1 MYASDADFQPCGYI
15 SSECGS
21 AKKFRQCPE
30 IVKNVVTKEVSLDI
44 LLYVP
49 RLFNLKNMET
59 QTIESKR
66 QELTELEAKLDEA
79 VIQYRQLKEKIKAC
93 PDDESDEALQLGMAE
108 FNLFNYMDMLD
119 DEISMLKSQLGIEN

>member
-1 MYASDADFQPCGYI
+1 M
-15 SSECGS
+15 
-21 AKKFRQCPE
+21 E
-30 IVKNVVTKEVSLDI
+30 I
-44 LLYVP
+44 
-49 RLFNLKNMET
+49 

>member
-1 MYASDADFQPCGYI
+1 MDTQ
-15 SSECGS
+15 
-21 AKKFRQCPE
+21 
-30 IVKNVVTKEVSLDI
+30 TKEE
-44 LLYVP
+44 
-49 RLFNLKNMET
+49 M
-59 QTIESKR
+59 R
-66 QELTELEAKLDEA
+66 QDLAELEAKLDEA

>member
-1 MYASDADFQPCGYI
+1 
-15 SSECGS
+15 
-21 AKKFRQCPE
+21 
-30 IVKNVVTKEVSLDI
+30 
-44 LLYVP
+44 
-49 RLFNLKNMET
+49 MET

>member
-1 MYASDADFQPCGYI
+1 
-15 SSECGS
+15 
-21 AKKFRQCPE
+21 
-30 IVKNVVTKEVSLDI
+30 
-44 LLYVP
+44 
-49 RLFNLKNMET
+49 MET

-79 VIQYRQLKEKIKAC
+79 VIQYRLLKEKIKAC

-119 DEISMLKSQLGIEN
+119 DEISMLKSHLGIEN

>member
-1 MYASDADFQPCGYI
+1 M
-15 SSECGS
+15 
-21 AKKFRQCPE
+21 E
-30 IVKNVVTKEVSLDI
+30 I
-44 LLYVP
+44 
-49 RLFNLKNMET
+49 

-93 PDDESDEALQLGMAE
+93 PDDESDEAFQLGMAE

>member
-1 MYASDADFQPCGYI
+1 MDTQ
-15 SSECGS
+15 
-21 AKKFRQCPE
+21 
-30 IVKNVVTKEVSLDI
+30 TKEE
-44 LLYVP
+44 
-49 RLFNLKNMET
+49 M
-59 QTIESKR
+59 R
-66 QELTELEAKLDEA
+66 QELAELEAKLDEA